1 MKHLADEHAR
11 ALASLESLYAPIRA
25 ELEQVEAV
33 LQREFS
39 SEDPFVHR
47 LARHGF
53 RLGGKRMRPALV
65 LLAAQACGTLRQE
78 HMVLGAGMEL
88 VHTATLLHDDV
99 LDEATIRRHEATVNA
114 RWNNES
120 SILLGDFLLARAID
134 LVAALDSPYA
144 FRGIGTA
151 ARRVCEGELRQV
163 HWRGNFDLSE
173 EQYLGVIADKTAALT
188 ACCCHLGAHYA
199 GAAPEVCERFSRFG
213 RLLGIAFQIAD
224 DLLDVLG
231 DEATTG
237 KSMGTDLEKQK
248 PTLPLICLLGRA
260 SQRDRQEI
268 LAILTRSDNHRIEA
282 LRPWFRDYDAIS
294 YARGQAVEFARR
306 AAQELDSVEH
316 SVARQMLVA
325 LAEFAVSRHM

>member
-1 MKHLADEHAR
+1 MKQLADEHAR
-11 ALASLESLYAPIRA
+11 AVASLENLYAPIRA
-25 ELEQVEAV
+25 ELDQVEV
-33 LQREFS
+33 SLQKEFS
-39 SEDPFVHR
+39 SQDPFVDQ

-65 LLAAQACGTLRQE
+65 LLTGKACGTIRPE
-78 HMVLGAGMEL
+78 HLVLGAVMEL

-99 LDEATIRRHEATVNA
+99 LDEATIRRHQDTVNA

-120 SILLGDFLLARAID
+120 SILLGDFLLARAIER
-134 LVAALDSPYA
+134 VAELDSPYA
-144 FRGIGTA
+144 FRVIGPA
-151 ARRVCEGELRQV
+151 ARLVCEGELRQV

-173 EQYLGVIADKTAALT
+173 EQYFGVIADKTAALT

-199 GAAPEVCERFSRFG
+199 GASPDVCEHFARFG

-248 PTLPLICLLGRA
+248 PTLPLIRLLGNA

-268 LAILTRSDNHRIEA
+268 LEILTRSDNHRSEA
-282 LRPWFRDYDAIS
+282 LRPWFRDGDAIS
-294 YARGQAVEFARR
+294 YAHAQAVEYARR
-306 AAQELDSVEH
+306 AALELQSLSNSPAH
-316 SVARQMLVA
+316 QMLLA
-325 LAEFAVSRHM
+325 LTEFVVSRHA

>member
-11 ALASLESLYAPIRA
+11 AIASLEALYAPIRP
-25 ELEQVEAV
+25 ELDQVEQL
-33 LQREFS
+33 LQQEFS
-39 SEDPFVHR
+39 SQDPFVHG

-65 LLAAQACGTLRQE
+65 LLAGLACGAIRHE
-78 HMVLGAGMEL
+78 HVVLGAVMEL

-120 SILLGDFLLARAID
+120 SILLGDFLLSRAIE
-134 LVAALDSPYA
+134 LVAGLDSPYA
-144 FRGIGTA
+144 FRVIGPA
-151 ARRVCEGELRQV
+151 ARMVCEGELRQV

-173 EQYLGVIADKTAALT
+173 EQYLAVIADKTAALT
-188 ACCCHLGAHYA
+188 ECCCHLGAHYA
-199 GAAPEVCERFSRFG
+199 GASLEVCERFSRFG
-213 RLLGIAFQIAD
+213 RQLGIAFQIAD
-224 DLLDVLG
+224 DLLDVMG

-248 PTLPLICLLGRA
+248 PTLPLIRLLGRV
-260 SQRDRQEI
+260 SQSDRQEI

-282 LRPWFRDYDAIS
+282 LRPWFRDHDAIG
-294 YARGQAVEFARR
+294 YARDQALEFAHR
-306 AAQELDSVEH
+306 AAQELESVDH
-316 SVARQMLVA
+316 SVAQQMLLALTEFVVA
-325 LAEFAVSRHM
+325 RHT

>member
-11 ALASLESLYAPIRA
+11 AIASLEALYAPIRA
-25 ELEQVEAV
+25 ELDQVEQL
-33 LQREFS
+33 LQQEFS
-39 SEDPFVHR
+39 SQDPFVDR

-65 LLAAQACGTLRQE
+65 LLTAQACGAIRHE
-78 HMVLGAGMEL
+78 HVVLGAVMEL

-120 SILLGDFLLARAID
+120 SILLGDFLLSRAIE
-134 LVAALDSPYA
+134 LVAGLDSPYA
-144 FRGIGTA
+144 FRVIGPA
-151 ARRVCEGELRQV
+151 ARMVCEGEMRQV

-199 GAAPEVCERFSRFG
+199 GAAPELCERFSRFG

-248 PTLPLICLLGRA
+248 PTLPLIRLLGQA

-268 LAILTRSDNHRIEA
+268 LAILTRSDNHRGEA
-282 LRPWFRDYDAIS
+282 LRPWFRDCDAMG
-294 YARGQAVEFARR
+294 YARDQALEFAHR
-306 AAQELDSVEH
+306 AAQELEPLDH
-316 SVARQMLVA
+316 TVAQQMLVA
-325 LAEFAVSRHM
+325 LTEFVVSRHT

>member
-65 LLAAQACGTLRQE
+65 LLAAQACGTLRQ
-78 HMVLGAGMEL
+78 
-88 VHTATLLHDDV
+88 
-99 LDEATIRRHEATVNA
+99 
-114 RWNNES
+114 
-120 SILLGDFLLARAID
+120 
-134 LVAALDSPYA
+134 
-144 FRGIGTA
+144 
-151 ARRVCEGELRQV
+151 V

-213 RLLGIAFQIAD
+213 RLMGIAFQIAD